1 MEITRMSEP
10 MGLGRLLAL
19 TDDPAPV
26 FRALDHVMDPELG
39 TSIVDLGLV
48 YDVTVTAGMVRVV
61 MTTTTPA
68 CPIGSYLEDQVR
80 WAVLDLPGIADV
92 EVVLTHDPVWTPE
105 RMTPAARAMLGMR

>member
-1 MEITRMSEP
+1 MSEA

-19 TDDPAPV
+19 ADDPAPV
-26 FRALDHVMDPELG
+26 LRALDDVMDPELG
-39 TSIVDLGLV
+39 ASLVDLGLV
-48 YDVTVTAGMVRVV
+48 YDVEVAAGMVRVV

-80 WAVLDLPGIADV
+80 WAVLGLPGIVDV

-105 RMTPAARAMLGMR
+105 RMTPKARLMLGFR